1 MQTTNQLHEFGL
13 LQVQIINSHA
23 IILRELSTIII
34 DFSAIDKISNTRAS
48 DVVDVFYKSGSASD
62 GLELKPGSVT
72 DSKRLYGFLSAAF
85 IDYIV
90 SKQPSLI

>member
-1 MQTTNQLHEFGL
+1 MQTTNQLHEFVK
-13 LQVQIINSHA
+13 LQVQIVNSHA
-23 IILRELSTIII
+23 IILHELSTIVI
-34 DFSAIDKISNTRAS
+34 DFSAIDKISNTRS
-48 DVVDVFYKSGSASD
+48 NNVVDVFYKSSDALD

-85 IDYIV
+85 INYIV

>member
-1 MQTTNQLHEFGL
+1 MQTTNRLHEFGL
-13 LQVQIINSHA
+13 LQVQIVNSHA

-34 DFSAIDKISNTRAS
+34 DFSAIDKISNTRS
-48 DVVDVFYKSGSASD
+48 DNAVDIFYKSGSVSD
-62 GLELKPGSVT
+62 GLELRPGSVT

-85 IDYIV
+85 IDYII

>member
-13 LQVQIINSHA
+13 LQVQIVNSHA
-23 IILRELSTIII
+23 IILRELSTTII
-34 DFSAIDKISNTRAS
+34 DFSIIDKISNIRS
-48 DVVDVFYKSGSASD
+48 NNVVDIFYKSGSASD
-62 GLELKPGSVT
+62 GLELRPGSAT

-85 IDYIV
+85 IDYII

>member
-13 LQVQIINSHA
+13 LQVQIVNSHA
-23 IILRELSTIII
+23 IILQELSTAAI
-34 DFSAIDKISNTRAS
+34 DFSAIDKISNTRES
-48 DVVDVFYKSGSASD
+48 DVVDIFYKSSNALD
-62 GLELKPGSVT
+62 RLELKTGSVT
-72 DSKRLYGFLSAAF
+72 DSRRLYGFLSAAF